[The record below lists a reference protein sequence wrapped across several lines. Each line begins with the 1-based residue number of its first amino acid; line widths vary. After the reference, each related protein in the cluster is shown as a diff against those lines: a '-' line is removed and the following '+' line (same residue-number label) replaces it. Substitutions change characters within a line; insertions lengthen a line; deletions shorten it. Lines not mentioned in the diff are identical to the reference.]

1 MGGFVMIALRSVS
14 SVSFRT
20 AARRCFARG
29 LALGVVLLVGLAT
42 AAPAQQMTAT
52 RKTGRGLAGMT
63 MGVLE
68 LPGNVTQE
76 WRNDGPLSGM
86 TVGLIMGIVKIP
98 ARTLVGTYELLTS
111 PFPLPAGYEPLLTP
125 EYAWEYFE
133 ATPGE
138 VYGFSDRYLAA
149 ELAELRQI
157 PGAEV
162 ERTGGAV
169 IVRFPGD
176 LLFASGSSTLS
187 ADAKARLR
195 SVARTLTQH
204 PGTRIQIQGF
214 TDSTGSEKFN
224 LRLSVARAEAVSRYL
239 VAQGIAASRIDS
251 AGYGATRSVASNDTA
266 EGRSLNRRVEIQIR
280 AGGVAAER

>member
-1 MGGFVMIALRSVS
+1 MISLRS
-14 SVSFRT
+14 

-29 LALGVVLLVGLAT
+29 LVLGVVLLLGLAT
-42 AAPAQQMTAT
+42 AAPAQEMTAT
-52 RKTGRGLAGMT
+52 RKLGRGLAGLT
-63 MGVLE
+63 LGILE
-68 LPGNVTQE
+68 LPGNVTQD
-76 WRNDGPLSGM
+76 WRNDGPLSGL
-86 TVGLIMGIVKIP
+86 TVGLIMGIVKVP
-98 ARTLVGTYELLTS
+98 ARTLVGTYEVLTS

-125 EYAWEYFE
+125 EFPWEYFE
-133 ATPGE
+133 AEPGE
-138 VYGFSDRYLAA
+138 MYGFSDRYLAA

-176 LLFASGSSTLS
+176 LLFATGSSALS
-187 ADAKARLR
+187 ADARARLR
-195 SVARTLTQH
+195 SVADTLTQH

-224 LRLSVARAEAVSRYL
+224 LQLSVARAEAVSRYL
-239 VAQGIAASRIDS
+239 VAQGVAASRIDS
-251 AGYGATRSVASNDTA
+251 AGYGATRAVASNDTP
-266 EGRSLNRRVEIQIR
+266 EGRRLNRRVEIQIR